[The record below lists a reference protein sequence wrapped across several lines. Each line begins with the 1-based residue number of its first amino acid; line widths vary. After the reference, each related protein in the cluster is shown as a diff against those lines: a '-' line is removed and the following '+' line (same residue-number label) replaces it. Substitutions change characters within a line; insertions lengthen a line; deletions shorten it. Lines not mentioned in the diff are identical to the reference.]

1 MSIRFLRS
9 CGVALLAAWFAA
21 IPVFAKGGYT
31 FITITGSDPKE
42 TVRTSET
49 SLTKDFFAFADFYRD
64 QVETPVD
71 AGIGYEITRYYMD
84 GEREIAFDRLHY
96 YPATGFVYY
105 DGIINGSSEYDRK
118 WYAAKPEIRSVFE
131 NALAGAS
138 IIQAEGVKSAQGA
151 SNKTVTGSG
160 HPSGLPAR
168 TESAL
173 LIAIASALTVT
184 VLIFLSRRKVS
195 SLTK

>member
-1 MSIRFLRS
+1 MPIRFLRS

-21 IPVFAKGGYT
+21 IPVLAKGGYA
-31 FITITGSDPKE
+31 FITIAGPDLKD
-42 TVRTSET
+42 TVRTSDVA
-49 SLTKDFFAFADFYRD
+49 LTEEFFAFADFYRD
-64 QVETPVD
+64 RVEAPVD
-71 AGIGYEITRYYMD
+71 VGTGYEITRYYLD
-84 GEREIAFDRLHY
+84 SGREIAFDRLHY

-105 DGIINGSSEYDRK
+105 DGIINGSSEYDGN
-118 WYAAKPEIRSVFE
+118 WYAANPEIKPGFE

-138 IIQAEGVKSAQGA
+138 IIQAQAVTSAQGA
-151 SNKTVTGSG
+151 SSKTVTGSG
-160 HPSGLPAR
+160 QPSGLPAR
-168 TESAL
+168 TEYAL

>member
-1 MSIRFLRS
+1 M
-9 CGVALLAAWFAA
+9 ALLAAWFAA
-21 IPVFAKGGYT
+21 IPVLAKGGYA
-31 FITITGSDPKE
+31 FITITGPDLKD
-42 TVRTSET
+42 TVRTSEVA
-49 SLTKDFFAFADFYRD
+49 LTEDFFAFADFYRNR
-64 QVETPVD
+64 VEAPVD
-71 AGIGYEITRYYMD
+71 AGTGYEITRYYLD

-96 YPATGFVYY
+96 YPATGFMYY

-118 WYAAKPEIRSVFE
+118 WYAAKPEIKSAFE
-131 NALAGAS
+131 NALADAP
-138 IIQAEGVKSAQGA
+138 IIQAQGVESVQGA

-160 HPSGLPAR
+160 QPSGLPAR
-168 TESAL
+168 TENAL